1 MGADDLDFTL
11 SKSFKLGGE
20 RSIRID
26 LTSYN
31 VANKAQLG
39 APAVNS
45 EYSLVCDANHPNCA
59 TKIDPTLPSVPY
71 SSGSNPFGAI
81 TSTVNSP
88 RQFQGG
94 ARFTF

>member
-1 MGADDLDFTL
+1 MGADDLDLTL

-39 APAVNS
+39 APAVNA
-45 EYSLVCDANHPNCA
+45 Y
-59 TKIDPTLPSVPY
+59 Y
-71 SSGSNPFGAI
+71 SNPSTPFGEI

>member
-11 SKSFKLGGE
+11 SKNFKLGGE
-20 RSIRID
+20 RNIRID

-39 APAVNS
+39 APAVNP
-45 EYSLVCDANHPNCA
+45 Y
-59 TKIDPTLPSVPY
+59 Y
-71 SSGSNPFGAI
+71 SSSSTPFGEI